1 MSTTG
6 SQTATLASV
15 ATSTS
20 TAVLLAASGARKG
33 AIIVNDSAGV
43 LSVAFA
49 ATATTSAY
57 SVRLATNTQYELTT
71 PIYGGV
77 ISGIL
82 DTGTGNAR
90 VTSW

>member
-20 TAVLLAASGARKG
+20 TAVLVPAAGARKM
-33 AIIVNDSAGV
+33 ATIVNDSAGV
-43 LSVAFA
+43 LFIAFA
-49 ATATTSAY
+49 ATASASAY
-57 SVRLATNTQYELTT
+57 TVRVISNGYYEL
-71 PIYGGV
+71 PQPVYGGA

>member
-1 MSTTG
+1 MSTTP
-6 SQTATLASV
+6 SQTATLASP

-20 TAVLLAASGARKG
+20 SAVLLAAAGNRKM
-33 AIIVNDSAGV
+33 ATIVNDSAGV
-43 LSVAFA
+43 LFVAFA
-49 ATATTSAY
+49 ATASASAY
-57 SVRLATNTQYELTT
+57 TVRVASNGYYEL
-71 PIYGGV
+71 PQPVYGGV